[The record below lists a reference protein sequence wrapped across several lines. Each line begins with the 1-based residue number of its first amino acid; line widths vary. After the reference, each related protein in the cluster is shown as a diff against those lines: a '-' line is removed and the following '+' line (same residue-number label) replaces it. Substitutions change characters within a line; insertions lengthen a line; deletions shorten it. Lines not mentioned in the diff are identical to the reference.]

1 MEFRALASSSSG
13 NCYLV
18 SDGDSQILIEAGIH
32 WKRVQQ
38 ALDFK
43 TSAIQ
48 FALISHAHN
57 DHAGHVKSVLRSGI
71 DCYMSEHTRAAH
83 NLNGHRTHVIE
94 PLKQFTVGPWT
105 ILPFTTMHDCPGSLG
120 FLIAKGAEK
129 LLFCTDSFYLKY
141 KFKELNLIAIE
152 CNYSKSTLSPDIN
165 PEQKKRLLK
174 SHFSLENV
182 KTFLTKNDL
191 SRVREIHLIHVSR
204 DNGDADLFRR
214 EVEKLTGKPTF
225 IAAA

>member
-18 SDGDSQILIEAGIH
+18 SDGPDQIMIEAGLH

-43 TSAIQ
+43 TRDIQ
-48 FALISHAHN
+48 ACIISHGHN
-57 DHAGHVKSVLRSGI
+57 DHACHVRSVMRAGI
-71 DCYMSEHTRAAH
+71 DCYLSAETKAAH

-94 PLKQFTVGPWT
+94 PLRQFQVGPWT
-105 ILPFTTMHDCPGSLG
+105 ILSFPTQHDYPGSMG
-120 FLIAKGAEK
+120 FLIAKGGEK
-129 LLFCTDSFYLKY
+129 LLFVTDSFYLKY
-141 KFKELNLIAIE
+141 KFKGLNLIAIE

-182 KTFLTKNDL
+182 KTFLRKNDL
-191 SRVREIHLIHVSR
+191 SRVREIHLIHISR
-204 DNGDADLFRR
+204 DNGDADMFRR
-214 EVEKLTGKPTF
+214 EIEKTTGKPTF
-225 IAAA
+225 AAEA